1 MPLFDLSSIHR
12 SLSTALLLFAG
23 ISGGWGLVSYGR
35 GRGVSPSYWG
45 ILACLELL
53 ALAQGLVGGL
63 MLLAG
68 EQPARLVH
76 ILYGIVS
83 VVTLPGVYAFTRGR
97 DDRQATLTYAL
108 ICLFLLGVSLRAA
121 STAL

>member
-1 MPLFDLSSIHR
+1 MARLDLSAIHA
-12 SLSTALLLFAG
+12 SLSTALFLFTG
-23 ISGGWGLVSYGR
+23 ISGAWGLVTYAR
-35 GRGVSPSYWG
+35 RQGVSASYWG

-53 ALAQGLVGGL
+53 ALAQGLVGGA

-83 VVTLPGVYAFTRGR
+83 VVTLPGAYAFTRGR
-97 DDRQATLTYAL
+97 DDRQATLNYAL
-108 ICLFLLGVSLRAA
+108 LCLFLLGVSLRAA
-121 STAL
+121 STAG

>member
-1 MPLFDLSSIHR
+1 MPSFELSTIHR
-12 SLSTALLLFAG
+12 SLSTALLLFTG
-23 ISGGWGLVSYGR
+23 ISGAWGLVSYGR

-53 ALAQGLVGGL
+53 ALGQGLVGGV

-83 VVTLPGVYAFTRGR
+83 VVTLPGAYAFTRGR
-97 DDRQATLTYAL
+97 DDRQMTLNYGL

-121 STAL
+121 STGL

>member
-1 MPLFDLSSIHR
+1 MALFDLGTIHH
-12 SLSTALLLFAG
+12 SLSTALFLFTG
-23 ISGGWGLVSYGR
+23 ISGAWGLVSYSR

-53 ALAQGLVGGL
+53 ALAQGLIGGA

-68 EQPARLVH
+68 EQPGRLVH

-83 VVTLPGVYAFTRGR
+83 IITLPGVYAFTRGR

-121 STAL
+121 STAR

>member
-35 GRGVSPSYWG
+35 GRGVSASYWG

-53 ALAQGLVGGL
+53 ALAQGLVGGA

-83 VVTLPGVYAFTRGR
+83 VVTLPGVYAFTHGR
-97 DDRQATLTYAL
+97 DDRQTTLTYAL